1 MVVISGVK
9 NCNQLIFL
17 YYSDKS
23 AFGCFLNLF
32 KECNITRS
40 RECKRCLFQA
50 SDSDEDAISDDEFV
64 PVNSKHHPGN
74 VEASVSWFQETQAT
88 QIYDPTSHNFIAE
101 WFHGV
106 ISRRYI
112 TVILYQHFY
121 ISHVQY
127 SDRIS
132 YSDFIQDLIK
142 E

>member
-1 MVVISGVK
+1 MVVISGIK

-23 AFGCFLNLF
+23 AFDCFLNLF

-40 RECKRCLFQA
+40 RECKRCIFQA

-112 TVILYQHFY
+112 TYCIN
-121 ISHVQY
+121 I
-127 SDRIS
+127 
-132 YSDFIQDLIK
+132 FIFLMCNIQIVYHTQTLFKI
-142 E
+142 